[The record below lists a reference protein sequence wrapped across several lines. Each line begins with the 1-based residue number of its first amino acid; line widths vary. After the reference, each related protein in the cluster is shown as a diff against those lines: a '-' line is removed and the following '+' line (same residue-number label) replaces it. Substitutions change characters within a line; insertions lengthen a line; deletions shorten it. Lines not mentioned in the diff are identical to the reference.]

1 MAETIYALSSGHGR
15 AGVAVI
21 RISGPGAGRIPQ
33 LMADVVVAP
42 RKARLVNLRRP
53 GSGELIDKAL
63 LLFFAGPKSFT
74 GEDVLELHVH
84 GGRAVVSAVLDVLS
98 TCAGLRAA
106 EPGEFTR
113 RAFAN
118 GKLDLTSAEGLA
130 DLISAD
136 TDLQRQRALRQLSG
150 ALNDQCRSWRKI
162 LLESQALIEAHLDF
176 PDEEEIPGDVS
187 DELRQSLTLLL
198 HSFEASIRGRDSA
211 EILRDGAVVLI
222 AGPPNAGKSTLLNRI
237 ARREVAITSEIAGTT
252 RDLIEITI
260 DLRGIPVTFVDS
272 AGIRQTSDPLESIGV
287 SRTRERA
294 SVAHLTLWLSPLDDP
309 APVPG
314 IEAQH
319 LKTIGSK
326 RDRIVSDPA
335 QLSVSGVT
343 GEGLDD
349 LLDFVYQFFGERLG
363 SEEGGLLSSQR
374 QFECMEDAA
383 VSLRAAVSQ
392 IDNRRLELAAEELR
406 LASRRLQEL
415 TGEIKVE
422 EMLDE
427 VFGRFCLGK

>member
-21 RISGPGAGRIPQ
+21 RISGSEARRIPQ
-33 LMADVVVAP
+33 ILADVDVEP
-42 RKARLVNLRRP
+42 RKAQLVSLRRP
-53 GSGELIDKAL
+53 ASGELIDKAL

-84 GGRAVVSAVLDVLS
+84 GGRAVVSAVLNVLS
-98 TCAGLRAA
+98 TCPELRAA

-136 TDLQRQRALRQLSG
+136 TDLQRQRAIRQMSG
-150 ALNDQCRSWRKI
+150 ALSEQCRSWRKI

-198 HSFEASIRGRDSA
+198 QSFEASIRGRDSA
-211 EILRDGAVVLI
+211 EIIRDGAVVLI

-272 AGIRQTSDPLESIGV
+272 AGIRQTDDPVESIGV

-294 SVAHLTLWLSPLDDP
+294 SIAHLTLWLSPLDDP
-309 APVPG
+309 APVSG
-314 IEAQH
+314 IRAQH
-319 LKTIGSK
+319 VEIVGAK
-326 RDRIVSDPA
+326 RDKIVGGPA
-335 QLSVSGVT
+335 KLSVSGLT

-349 LLDFVYQFFGERLG
+349 LLDFVYQFLDQRLG
-363 SEEGGLLSSQR
+363 SEEAGLLSSQR

-383 VSLRAAVSQ
+383 VSLRAAVLQ
-392 IDNRRLELAAEELR
+392 IADRRLELAAEELR
-406 LASRRLQEL
+406 SASRRLQEL